1 MPGTGILNLYREFL
15 PVTES
20 TPLITLGEGATPL
33 VRSVQL
39 SKLVECEDLFFKLE
53 GSNPTGS
60 FKDRGMVVA
69 FAKAIEEHSTSV
81 ICASTGNT
89 SASAA
94 AYGARFN
101 LPVIVVVPSGGIS
114 SSKLAQVRAH
124 QAKIISVR
132 GNFDEALSMVQ
143 RIAKEQSI
151 TIVNSVNQYR
161 LEGQKT
167 GAFEIIDQLGFSPDY
182 IALPVGNAG
191 NILSYWMGFSE
202 YMHRGLVKSLPK
214 MMGFQAEGASP
225 IVENRPVENPVTIA
239 SAIRI
244 GNPVNWEGALTS
256 VKESKG
262 VIEAVT
268 DAEIVDA
275 CSKMASL
282 EGIFC
287 ELASAASVAGILK
300 LYKAGWNFQGKRVVC
315 IITGSGLKQPDM
327 TEHMRLSNIVEI
339 PATLE
344 ALQSAIFESRSE

>member
-1 MPGTGILNLYREFL
+1 MSGIGLLNLYREFL
-15 PVTES
+15 PVTEN
-20 TPLITLGEGATPL
+20 TPLITLGEGETPL
-33 VRSVQL
+33 IRSTQL

-69 FAKAIEEHSTSV
+69 IAKAIEGNSARV

-101 LPVIVVVPSGGIS
+101 LPVTVVVPARGVA

-124 QAKIISVR
+124 KAQIISIQ
-132 GNFDEALSMVQ
+132 GNFDNALSLVLK
-143 RIAKEQSI
+143 IAKTRSI
-151 TIVNSVNQYR
+151 TMVNSTNPYR
-161 LEGQKT
+161 LQGQKT
-167 GAFEIIDQLGFSPDY
+167 GAFEIIDQLGYSPDY
-182 IALPVGNAG
+182 LAIPVGNGG
-191 NILSYWMGFSE
+191 NISAYWLGFLE
-202 YMHRGLVKSLPK
+202 YMDRGLSKSLPR
-214 MMGFQAEGASP
+214 MLGFQAAGASP
-225 IVENRPVENPVTIA
+225 LVQNSPIEDPVTIA

-244 GNPVNWEGALTS
+244 GNPVNWERALS
-256 VKESKG
+256 VLKESKG

-268 DAEIVDA
+268 DEEIVDA

-300 LYKAGWNFQGKRVVC
+300 LSKAGWNFHGKRVVC

-327 TEHMRLSNIVEI
+327 TDHMPLSNIIEV
-339 PATLE
+339 PSTLDALE
-344 ALQSAIFESRSE
+344 AAIFGSD